1 MVVLRILYKIC
12 TKQGF
17 ARGYCCW
24 TNSPMQNILTWCM
37 IEKLKHSFNDKE
49 LKLDQNGKVEVI
61 NLSSILVGEL
71 KDILENVPED
81 YEVIME
87 IRTGCDTKAG
97 TSIAYINGVKR
108 DDEFKE
114 IRLMN
119 QKIEGKE

>member
-1 MVVLRILYKIC
+1 MLPSFCCRKYRIRVQWGGLQRRK
-12 TKQGF
+12 
-17 ARGYCCW
+17 
-24 TNSPMQNILTWCM
+24 S
-37 IEKLKHSFNDKE
+37 
-49 LKLDQNGKVEVI
+49 EVI
-61 NLSSILVGEL
+61 NMSSLLVGEL

-108 DDEFKE
+108 DDDFKE

-119 QKIEGKE
+119 

>member
-1 MVVLRILYKIC
+1 MINSALVSAQQRKRY
-12 TKQGF
+12 
-17 ARGYCCW
+17 YW
-24 TNSPMQNILTWCM
+24 TNWHVEQP
-37 IEKLKHSFNDKE
+37 EDK
-49 LKLDQNGKVEVI
+49 GIV
-61 NLSSILVGEL
+61 L

-108 DDEFKE
+108 DEEFKE

-119 QKIEGKE
+119 

>member
-1 MVVLRILYKIC
+1 ML
-12 TKQGF
+12 GF
-17 ARGYCCW
+17 HHYARSLFFFGDFSVSY
-24 TNSPMQNILTWCM
+24 T
-37 IEKLKHSFNDKE
+37 
-49 LKLDQNGKVEVI
+49 
-61 NLSSILVGEL
+61 LSSLLVGEL

-119 QKIEGKE
+119 

>member
-1 MVVLRILYKIC
+1 M
-12 TKQGF
+12 
-17 ARGYCCW
+17 
-24 TNSPMQNILTWCM
+24 
-37 IEKLKHSFNDKE
+37 
-49 LKLDQNGKVEVI
+49 I

-87 IRTGCDTKAG
+87 ITTGCDTKAR
-97 TSIAYINGVKR
+97 TSIADINGVKR

-119 QKIEGKE
+119 